1 MEEEVHSRQHG
12 STTMR
17 RDKTSYLQAGII
29 ASVLMSGPAIAIAQT
44 GGALQYPPPSAGS
57 DVQPYPPGAQPKRA
71 VPNEPDEGI
80 SGSSGDSLSHQLN
93 RSGGIIHPPADVDPG
108 LTRSAPDIGPHSM
121 PVIPPPGTPGGNP
134 DVKPK

>member
-1 MEEEVHSRQHG
+1 
-12 STTMR
+12 MR
-17 RDKTSYLQAGII
+17 RDKASSLRAGFI
-29 ASVLMSGPAIAIAQT
+29 AAVLLGGPPIAFAQT
-44 GGALQYPPPSAGS
+44 GGTLQYPPPSAGG
-57 DVQPYPPGAQPKRA
+57 DAQPYLPGAQPNKA

-93 RSGGIIHPPADVDPG
+93 RSGGVIRPPTNVDPG
-108 LTRSAPDIGPHSM
+108 LTQPAPDVGLHSM